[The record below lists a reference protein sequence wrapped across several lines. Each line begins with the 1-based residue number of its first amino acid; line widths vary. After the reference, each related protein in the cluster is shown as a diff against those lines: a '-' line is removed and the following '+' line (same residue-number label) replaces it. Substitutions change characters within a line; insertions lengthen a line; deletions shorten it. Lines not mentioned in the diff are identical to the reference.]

1 MTNNRQYEKIN
12 YTWYCKT
19 LNVGIPYFS
28 RVKQNVKLKGTNID
42 YIATLTGNLD
52 VDKLWLTNH

>member
-19 LNVGIPYFS
+19 LKVGIPYFS

-52 VDKLWLTNH
+52 VDKL

>member
-1 MTNNRQYEKIN
+1 MLAYPIF
-12 YTWYCKT
+12 
-19 LNVGIPYFS
+19 L